1 MNLDNGIVID
11 ISVEVVLK
19 IILTYKINQA
29 EFAAIHVAISKLCQ
43 IKPN

>member
-1 MNLDNGIVID
+1 VID
-11 ISVEVVLK
+11 VSVEVVLK